1 MRKDTDGRVGP
12 HPCTAVFFFARV
24 RWLSDSGMDWSGFQ
38 QRLHTPRQA
47 GSIPAPANMADGS
60 TSSPQGDLTESIAQ
74 NAQGPA
80 SAESDGFKV
89 TQHLPT
95 QQIAADKHVG
105 AKAAGK
111 NPAKALVRMKIVP
124 SGAV

>member
-1 MRKDTDGRVGP
+1 
-12 HPCTAVFFFARV
+12 
-24 RWLSDSGMDWSGFQ
+24 MDWSGFQ

-47 GSIPAPANMADGS
+47 GSIPAPASMAE
-60 TSSPQGDLTESIAQ
+60 DLTDTIQQ

-80 SAESDGFKV
+80 TAESDGFKV
-89 TQHLPT
+89 TQHPLPH
-95 QQIAADKHVG
+95 QIATDKHVG

>member
-1 MRKDTDGRVGP
+1 
-12 HPCTAVFFFARV
+12 
-24 RWLSDSGMDWSGFQ
+24 MDWSGFQ

-47 GSIPAPANMADGS
+47 GSIPAPANMAE
-60 TSSPQGDLTESIAQ
+60 DLTESIAQ